1 MAASTSTAQQRT
13 GLVQW
18 LDLMNSAVEQLS
30 DDKVKL
36 TVDVPAHDV
45 HHAVEHAANDLA
57 ASVRIPGFRQGKV
70 PRPILLKRVGK
81 ERLYTEAVESHI
93 GGWFWN
99 AATRARVN
107 PIAQPEY
114 EYELPASESEDWRF
128 SATVEVQPKPEPA
141 DWTQLEVPKH
151 EAEVPAEAVQT
162 ELEALQKTV
171 GELVPV
177 EGRPAQDGDTAVIDL
192 IADDGSAQ
200 RDYVVDLGSERLVE
214 EIENGIRG
222 LSPGESREIAYELA
236 DGTRRNATVN
246 VKELKERV
254 VPPLDDDLAKAASE
268 FDTLDALRAEIE
280 GRLRGQVDDELE
292 GLFRAAAV
300 DELVKATK
308 FSAAGPL
315 VEARTRELVTGL
327 ARSLQARGI
336 DADSYLQLTGQSP
349 ELLESRLR
357 AEAAM
362 SVARELVLEAV
373 ADKLGIQVSDDEIR
387 EELRTAGETDE
398 DIEQFVA
405 EGGADR
411 VRDDIRLKKALDR
424 VVAEVKPIAPELHE
438 AREAIWTPEQEQAAE
453 TPKLWTPGS
462 KE

>member
-1 MAASTSTAQQRT
+1 MNAAI
-13 GLVQW
+13 
-18 LDLMNSAVEQLS
+18 EKLS

-36 TVDVPAHDV
+36 TVDVSAHDV

-57 ASVRIPGFRQGKV
+57 SSVRIPGFRKGKV
-70 PRPILLKRVGK
+70 PRPILLQRVGK
-81 ERLYTEAVESHI
+81 ERLYSEAVESHI

-99 AATRARVN
+99 AATRARLN
-107 PIAQPEY
+107 PIAQPQY
-114 EYELPASESEDWRF
+114 EYELPSSESEDWRF
-128 SATVEVQPKPEPA
+128 WATVEVQPKPEPA
-141 DWTQLEVPKH
+141 DWTQLEVPRH
-151 EAEVPAEAVQT
+151 EAEVPGEAVQA
-162 ELEALQKTV
+162 ELEALQSTV

-177 EGRPAQDGDTAVIDL
+177 EGRPAQAGDTAVIDL
-192 IADDGSAQ
+192 IAEDGSAQ
-200 RDYVVDLGSERLVE
+200 RDYVVDLGSQRLVE

-222 LSPGESREIAYELA
+222 LSPGESREVAYELA
-236 DGTRRNATVN
+236 TTGDRRNASVTL
-246 VKELKERV
+246 KELKERV
-254 VPPLDDDLAKAASE
+254 VPPLDDDLARAASE
-268 FDTLDALRAEIE
+268 FETLDELKAEIE
-280 GRLRGQVDDELE
+280 GRLREEVEEELE

-315 VEARTRELVTGL
+315 VEARTRELLTGL

-349 ELLESRLR
+349 EVLEARLR

-387 EELRTAGETDE
+387 EELRTAGETEE

-438 AREAIWTPEQEQAAE
+438 AREAIWTPEQDQPTE